1 MVQVCHC
8 KGQLNK
14 MFPNFGSCTSL
25 TFCSCLVSQIP
36 HLTFQD
42 NIFFPKVLR
51 HHSDFSNE
59 LGFFSTNITHTCSH
73 THTLSASEKH
83 CWEKH
88 KTLSTTEVSPGAGDV
103 PTPFLSGGKA
113 KESAGGRKWHSPNLQ
128 TGTLWAVWVP
138 SWSVWRPT
146 CFPLTLTLWTSCSN
160 SFPIRVGLCPKTTI
174 VNVSADMH
182 LWQELKFQFHSTV
195 MISLAYIKDFQFS
208 QFSCMVNTV
217 MAWHDN
223 KTKIWTICSFVFFFS
238 GVSLSLSWLFCH

>member
-1 MVQVCHC
+1 MQVCHC

-14 MFPNFGSCTSL
+14 MFPTFGSCTSL

-59 LGFFSTNITHTCSH
+59 LGFFFLQILHTRAHTRTLWVHLKSIAERSVRHSAPQMSH
-73 THTLSASEKH
+73 LGQGMFP
-83 CWEKH
+83 
-88 KTLSTTEVSPGAGDV
+88 LP
-103 PTPFLSGGKA
+103 PFLGA
-113 KESAGGRKWHSPNLQ
+113 KQRRVSAGGRKWHSPNLQ

-146 CFPLTLTLWTSCSN
+146 CFPLTLALWTSCSN

-182 LWQELKFQFHSTV
+182 LWQELKFQFHSPV

-217 MAWHDN
+217 SGMTWQQNKDLDN
-223 KTKIWTICSFVFFFS
+223 M
-238 GVSLSLSWLFCH
+238 